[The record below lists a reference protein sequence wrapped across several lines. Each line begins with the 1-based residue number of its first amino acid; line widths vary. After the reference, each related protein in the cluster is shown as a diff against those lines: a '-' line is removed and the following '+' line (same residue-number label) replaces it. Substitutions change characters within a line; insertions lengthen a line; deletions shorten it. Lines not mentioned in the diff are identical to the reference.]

1 MTNLQSIINNVKD
14 IYMTDSSLQTLID
27 YERVLDQ
34 LDLYSFHNWQLGEL
48 VNGPVYEK
56 YFVTCSWMFPFRK
69 MPDPSGAERL
79 LNYGCEVS
87 YKKDYY
93 EYPKK
98 VESPDDFQ
106 PGTKYPRMVKKP
118 VWVVTLTM
126 PKKLMGDIERGSVE
140 LENEIIDAEDIETAY
155 EENVDDVQKQKPNA
169 TAQPNMGMP
178 GLGPTPLG
186 APSVPP
192 M

>member
-1 MTNLQSIINNVKD
+1 MANLQSILNNIKE
-14 IYMTDSSLQTLID
+14 IAMTDSSLATLID

-34 LDLYSFHNWQLGEL
+34 LDLYSFKNWQLGEL
-48 VNGPVYEK
+48 VSGPIYEK
-56 YFVTCSWMFPFRK
+56 YFITCSWMYPFRQ

-79 LNYGCEVS
+79 LGYGCEVNF
-87 YKKDYY
+87 KKDFY

-118 VWVVTLTM
+118 VWVVTITM
-126 PKKLMGDIERGSVE
+126 PKKLMGDIEKGSLE

-155 EENVDDVQKQKPNA
+155 EENVDDVQQQKNNQM
-169 TAQPNMGMP
+169 AQPAMGMP
-178 GLGPTPLG
+178 GMTPPMG
-186 APSVPP
+186 AQSVPP